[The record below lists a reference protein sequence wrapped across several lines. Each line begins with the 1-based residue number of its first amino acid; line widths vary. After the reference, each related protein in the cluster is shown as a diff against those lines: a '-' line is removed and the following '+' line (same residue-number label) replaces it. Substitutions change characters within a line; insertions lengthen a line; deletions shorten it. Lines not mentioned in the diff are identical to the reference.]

1 MRYKTITLINL
12 LEKERLEAMLK
23 LIVVTIAGLMPMVPA
38 VIFFL
43 GRRWK
48 SEKLFTRNL
57 VVGLSG
63 FNIIVGLMAVGIGMV
78 WLASPSSAM
87 AAGLAQAASS
97 SDPYATLAA
106 AAAVGIGALSAG
118 IAVANTGSAA
128 LGAIAEKPETFGR
141 ALVFV
146 GLAEGIAIYGLII
159 AVLIL
164 NR

>member
-1 MRYKTITLINL
+1 M
-12 LEKERLEAMLK
+12 MK

-63 FNIIVGLMAVGIGMV
+63 FNLIVGLMAAGIGLV
-78 WLASPSSAM
+78 WLASPNSAM
-87 AAGLAQAASS
+87 AAGLAQTAAS